1 MFFSNYTDSENS
13 ISEII
18 KGIKRNIHQKN
29 DIDSPK
35 FTPTK
40 SIKKRYTLK
49 EAQKKYRNNNKKC
62 KYCMFSK
69 TKFEYQDK
77 PNSEYLWATN
87 ECLWCE
93 VKDEKCGNKVCEF
106 YQLEE
111 EE

>member
-13 ISEII
+13 ISEIV
-18 KGIKRNIHQKN
+18 KEVKRNIHPN
-29 DIDSPK
+29 NIDS
-35 FTPTK
+35 
-40 SIKKRYTLK
+40 SSVSVKKRYTLE
-49 EAQKKYRNNNKKC
+49 EAQKKYRNKNKKC

-69 TKFEYQDK
+69 TKFEYQGK

-93 VKDEKCGNKVCEF
+93 VKDEKCDNKVCEF

>member
-1 MFFSNYTDSENS
+1 MFFSTYTDSENS
-13 ISEII
+13 ISEIV
-18 KGIKRNIHQKN
+18 KGIKKKRHLKN
-29 DIDSPK
+29 DIDLSKLPQ
-35 FTPTK
+35 
-40 SIKKRYTLK
+40 KKRYTLE

-93 VKDEKCGNKVCEF
+93 VKDEKCDNKICEF

-111 EE
+111 GEII